1 MKKTQNKEVKTRR
14 PMKRFIALWVV
25 FVLLVVPF
33 ANHVS
38 RDDAKAEGETPTT
51 TEEYYTAVLT
61 ESYSEND
68 NGSLYKDNSGKYY
81 LRFRS
86 DENGY
91 VNEAKTYVSDVIKL
105 KTQMTLSNTE
115 HVYSVNDT
123 TTASAI
129 FDTSNYDIE
138 YVRVGNDP
146 VSVYRASIADTEADF
161 VSKDADLSTYTNG
174 VAVYIKPMAT
184 QSQTG
189 DAENPVGENLGV
201 FNANMG
207 YTLVGV
213 YKFSK
218 ASNPTI
224 TWTGTN
230 KTDTNVAVT
239 DSTTKYKSASINV
252 TGGNTTDTA
261 GVWKYKYLKKDESGN
276 APGDASV
283 KSQEGWGDSC
293 PTLDKD
299 TAGISDGIY
308 YGYAGYFVNNA
319 DGTQTLL
326 IYVSTATPV
335 ALDVT
340 APVVTISAEY
350 KDGDSY
356 KPITI
361 DDIDT
366 SMVNSQMGI
375 FYVLKSE
382 TIWFS
387 VESDEDASISS
398 SWGNLSVT
406 ENVPRYTKEFDVNT
420 IQNNVPYSVTVADNV
435 GNETTASFMLAG
447 RTIYFTNNYSEFRLE
462 GATVK
467 GVNGEQV
474 FDTYDQYI
482 NEDWVTHHGEPSV
495 EFTFLSDEN
504 IKAVT
509 GEPTNKYEY
518 QITGLTD
525 VVEDVSFSRPYYTTK
540 VSKTLEE
547 GTYTIELK
555 MYNGNFLESYS
566 YGTMVY
572 DKTPPVI
579 TQAELQHK
587 NAAGVW
593 EAVAQENIENGK
605 YYINYDEDL
614 SNYRYFVAV
623 NDGTGVGIDEDSFN
637 IPFEKVAEGEYQHIL
652 QAPDLAKNME
662 EATDR
667 DTTVCVKDK
676 IGNESGASFTI
687 PVKQDKATTIVPEL
701 RADGTVIDLS
711 DSSKFTTNKNMTLT
725 VTAESSAHITGISVT
740 GNVNGNAQ
748 SLIGTL
754 VSVSGMDAKTKLYTV
769 QYTFEIPNG
778 TTLNQLLENG
788 KITVITEKD
797 DKNAEYPFRTIL
809 YDHTEPILQSTN
821 VTPEVDLSG
830 LQVDWV
836 KNYTLQ
842 YKIISG
848 LGNAESPIAGA
859 EYSISNAGDNNVGS
873 TAIDV
878 TGNTGTVDGN
888 FDIPESVSVTG
899 TTIYMKAKDEAG
911 NEKDQ
916 SVNIKVDATKPEIT
930 DISVG
935 GYVDAATPV
944 VGTPAVHT
952 SVSDNLTI
960 KTAEM
965 TITYPDGTTVKKVT
979 AASGEDIDMSRSLDY
994 TFEADAPDGDYTID
1008 VYVEDKAGNSNTKSM
1023 TFRLDNTAPVVTVKI
1038 TDGTTAGKQP
1048 MTNFDGTSRDYYY
1061 GSDVTM
1067 LLTYEDTN
1075 ISSKDV
1081 VVTDN
1086 GTKVNV
1092 TWAQVGDTNKYQ
1104 AGYVAATEGK
1114 HVICIN
1120 ATDHAGN
1127 AAQEE
1132 SVEFVKDIDK
1142 PTMTLV
1148 VNGKSAWEEPIRGAV
1163 NVKTAIADNYALNV
1177 AKITVAGP
1185 DVQVTKTFFDA
1196 GKTVITS
1203 KDGSFALEDL
1213 IDKRAVDGDYTITLE
1228 VSDKAGNTDSI
1239 DVTFRVDN
1247 TVPVVTVKIA
1257 GGITAGKQPQTSFDG
1272 TTCDYYYGSDVTTIL
1287 TYEDVNISSGDVV
1300 VTDNGTA
1307 VSVTWTRLGDSDK
1320 YQATYVVTAE
1330 GKHDIHISTAD
1341 HAGNVAEEK
1350 SVEFI
1355 KDTQKPTMTLTV
1367 NGQEAWEEPIEG
1379 AVQVQAGV
1387 ADNWTLNEATIT
1399 VVGPDMQKI
1408 TTLCDAGDEVI
1419 NKQDGIFA
1427 LEDLI
1432 GQTVADGDYAI
1443 TVDVS
1448 DKAGNTNS
1456 MVMYF
1461 RVDNTIPV
1469 VTAKVADGVTA
1480 GKVPGTSFDGTV
1492 CDFFY
1497 RSDVS
1502 VLLTYE
1508 DDNMVASTVTVTDN
1522 DTPVAVQWTQ
1532 VGTTNK
1538 YQAVYKVTKDGAHT
1552 IKIGATDR
1560 ANNKAV
1566 EKQVVFIKDTD
1577 APMITALINGGM
1589 VYNESMGVV
1598 DLTSNAV
1605 VSFSVNDTNEDVN
1618 DFNYQLIK
1626 TLPDENPV
1634 TADVLQT
1641 DNRSFGYSDEADYVI
1656 KAYSVDKAGNRSAER
1671 TIQFRIDKTAPELNI
1686 TGTASGSTLNAG
1698 TTLTFSMT
1706 EAFWRDASG
1715 TITITRKANDSTA
1728 ESNYKTID
1736 FKPTARVTTLTE
1748 TLSETGEYKVT
1759 FTGKDRA
1766 GHTAEAATYT
1776 VRIDTG
1782 KPVITLSGVS
1792 NNDKTTKQVEFQAQI
1807 DEDFYLTKSVSI
1819 QATRTYLDP
1828 NSYKEKTEDLQI
1840 TGYNPTAATTLI
1852 RNTFTEDGIYEIQ
1865 VTCKDAAGNEDTQ
1878 EVSFTI
1884 DKTKPVIDPKVMR
1897 AYEGT
1902 LTSFAWDYDL
1912 NDVIY
1917 DLTVCDAHMYLNGS
1931 EYDGT
1936 SEVEDGAYEMKIT
1949 AEDELGNATEE
1960 TVSFNLDTKA
1970 PTFIV
1975 TGVED
1980 GEVKN
1985 AQYDVNVSLQLDE
1998 DTLDEVALNGSA
2010 VEIKDNAATI
2020 TVTEKGDYKLT
2031 MKAHDDAGNVAEKT
2045 ISFTYGEKSQVLLY
2059 VLIGVGAL
2067 VLLGG
2072 GAAIV
2077 VAAKKK

>member
-1 MKKTQNKEVKTRR
+1 
-14 PMKRFIALWVV
+14 MKRKQEKQNNTKHSLKKLIALWIV
-25 FVLLVVPF
+25 FALLVVPF

-38 RDDAKAEGETPTT
+38 GRDDAKAEGETPTT
-51 TEEYYTAVLT
+51 SEEYYTAVLT

-86 DENGY
+86 VENGY

-105 KTQMTLSNTE
+105 KTQVTLTNAE
-115 HVYSVNDT
+115 HAYAVDDA
-123 TTASAI
+123 TTAGAI
-129 FDTSNYDIE
+129 FDTSNYDVK
-138 YVRVGNDP
+138 YVQAGNDP
-146 VSVYRASIADTEADF
+146 VSVYRASITEADSDF
-161 VSKDADLSTYTNG
+161 VSKDADLSSYTSG
-174 VAVYIKPMAT
+174 VAVYIKPTAT
-184 QSQTG
+184 KSQTG
-189 DAENPVGENLGV
+189 DAENLVGEALDA

-213 YKFSK
+213 YTFSK
-218 ASNPTI
+218 VTNPTI
-224 TWTGTN
+224 IWSATN
-230 KTDTNVAVT
+230 KTDVDVDVT
-239 DSTTKYKSASINV
+239 DSTTKYRSASLNV
-252 TGGNTTDTA
+252 TGGNTMDTA
-261 GVWKYKYLKKDESGN
+261 GTWKYKYLKTDESGN

-283 KSQEGWGDSC
+283 KSTEGWGDSC

-326 IYVSTATPV
+326 TYVSTATPV

-366 SMVNSQMGI
+366 TYSSNPSEGI

-387 VESDEDASISS
+387 IESDEDANISS
-398 SWGNLSVT
+398 SWGDLSVI
-406 ENVPRYTKEFDVNT
+406 ENVPQYTNEFDVNT
-420 IQNNVPYSVTVADNV
+420 IQNNAPYSITVADNV
-435 GNETTASFMLAG
+435 GNETTASFTLDG
-447 RTIYFTNNYSEFRLE
+447 RTIYFTNNYSKFRLE

-467 GVNGEQV
+467 GVNGEQ
-474 FDTYDQYI
+474 FFNTYDQYI
-482 NEDWVTHHGEPSV
+482 NEDWVTRYGGPSV

-509 GEPTNKYEY
+509 GKPTNKYEY

-525 VVEDVSFSRPYYTTK
+525 VAEDVSFSRPYYTTK

-547 GTYTIELK
+547 GTYTIGLN
-555 MYNGNFLESYS
+555 MYDGNLESYS
-566 YGTMVY
+566 YGTIFY

-605 YYINYDEDL
+605 YYVNYGEDL

-623 NDGTGVGIDEDSFN
+623 NDGTGVGIDENSFTT
-637 IPFEKVAEGEYQHIL
+637 PFEKVAEGEYQHIL
-652 QAPDLAKNME
+652 QASDLAKNME
-662 EATDR
+662 EATDQ
-667 DTTVCVKDK
+667 DHDTVCVKDK

-687 PVKQDKATTIVPEL
+687 PVKQDKATTIEPEL

-740 GNVNGNAQ
+740 GDVNGNAQ
-748 SLIGTL
+748 SLTGTL
-754 VSVSGMDAKTKLYTV
+754 VSVSDMDAKTKLYTV

-788 KITVITEKD
+788 KINVTTEKD

-830 LQVDWV
+830 LQVDWI

-848 LGNAESPIAGA
+848 LGNVESPIAGA

-878 TGNTGTVDGN
+878 TGNAGMVEGS

-899 TTIYMKAKDEAG
+899 TTVYMKAKDEAG

-916 SVNIKVDATKPEIT
+916 SVNIKVDATKPEIA
-930 DISVG
+930 DISVR

-944 VGTPAVHT
+944 VGAPVVHT

-979 AASGEDIDMSRSLDY
+979 AASGEGIDISKSLDY

-1023 TFRLDNTAPVVTVKI
+1023 AFRLDNTAPVVTVKI

-1048 MTNFDGTSRDYYY
+1048 QTNFDGTTCDYYY

-1092 TWAQVGDTNKYQ
+1092 TWTQVGNTNKYQ
-1104 AGYVAATEGK
+1104 ANYVATTEGK
-1114 HVICIN
+1114 HVLCIN
-1120 ATDHAGN
+1120 ATDVAGN
-1127 AAQEE
+1127 PAQEKTA
-1132 SVEFVKDIDK
+1132 EFIKDIKK
-1142 PTMTLV
+1142 PTMTLT
-1148 VNGKSAWEEPIRGAV
+1148 VNGKSAWTEPIEGAV
-1163 NVKTAIADNYALNV
+1163 KVQTGVADNQTLNI
-1177 AKITVAGP
+1177 AKITVVGP
-1185 DVQVTKTFFDA
+1185 NAQAVKTLFDA
-1196 GKTVITS
+1196 GNQQVS
-1203 KDGSFALEDL
+1203 KHDSGFALEDL
-1213 IDKRAVDGDYTITLE
+1213 IDNSVVDGDYAITVE
-1228 VSDKAGNTDSI
+1228 VSDKAGNSDSTSI
-1239 DVTFRVDN
+1239 YFRVDN
-1247 TVPVVTVKIA
+1247 TVPVVTAKI
-1257 GGITAGKQPQTSFDG
+1257 
-1272 TTCDYYYGSDVTTIL
+1272 
-1287 TYEDVNISSGDVV
+1287 
-1300 VTDNGTA
+1300 
-1307 VSVTWTRLGDSDK
+1307 
-1320 YQATYVVTAE
+1320 
-1330 GKHDIHISTAD
+1330 
-1341 HAGNVAEEK
+1341 
-1350 SVEFI
+1350 
-1355 KDTQKPTMTLTV
+1355 
-1367 NGQEAWEEPIEG
+1367 
-1379 AVQVQAGV
+1379 
-1387 ADNWTLNEATIT
+1387 
-1399 VVGPDMQKI
+1399 
-1408 TTLCDAGDEVI
+1408 
-1419 NKQDGIFA
+1419 
-1427 LEDLI
+1427 
-1432 GQTVADGDYAI
+1432 
-1443 TVDVS
+1443 
-1448 DKAGNTNS
+1448 
-1456 MVMYF
+1456 
-1461 RVDNTIPV
+1461 
-1469 VTAKVADGVTA
+1469 ADGVTA
-1480 GKVPGTSFDGTV
+1480 GKQPGVNFDGTD

-1497 RSDVS
+1497 RSDVA

-1508 DDNMVASTVTVTDN
+1508 DNNMDASSVVVTDN
-1522 DTPVAVQWTQ
+1522 GTPVAVQWTQ

-1538 YQAVYKVTKDGAHT
+1538 YQAVYQVTKDGAHT
-1552 IKIGATDR
+1552 IKIGATDK
-1560 ANNKAV
+1560 AGNKAE
-1566 EKQVVFIKDTD
+1566 EKQIVFIRDTA
-1577 APMITALINGGM
+1577 APVITAMINGGM

-1634 TADVLQT
+1634 TADVLKT
-1641 DNRSFGYSDEADYVI
+1641 ENRSFGFSDEADYVV

-1671 TIQFRIDKTAPELNI
+1671 TVQFRIDKTAPELNI

-1782 KPVITLSGVS
+1782 KPIITLSGVS

-1807 DEDFYLTKSVSI
+1807 EEDFYLTKSVSI

-1828 NSYKEKTEDLQI
+1828 ESYKEKTEDLQI

-1852 RNTFTEDGIYEIQ
+1852 RNTFTEDGIYKIQ

-1884 DKTKPVIDPKVMR
+1884 DKTNPVIDPKVMS
-1897 AYEGT
+1897 AYQGT

-1912 NDVIY
+1912 NDIIY
-1917 DLTVCDAHMYLNGS
+1917 DLTVCDTHMYLNGS

-1960 TVSFNLDTKA
+1960 TVNFNLDTKA

-1980 GEVKN
+1980 GEIKN
-1985 AQYDVNVSLQLDE
+1985 AQYDINVSLQLDE
-1998 DTLDEVALNGSA
+1998 DTLDEVTLNGSA

-2020 TVTEKGDYKLT
+2020 TVTEKGDYKLA
-2031 MKAHDDAGNVAEKT
+2031 MKAHDEAGNVAEKT
-2045 ISFTYGEKSQVLLY
+2045 ISFTYGEKSHVLLY

>member
-1 MKKTQNKEVKTRR
+1 
-14 PMKRFIALWVV
+14 MKRKQEKQNNTKHSLKKLIALWIV
-25 FVLLVVPF
+25 FALLVVPF

-38 RDDAKAEGETPTT
+38 GRDDAKAEGETQTT
-51 TEEYYTAVLT
+51 TEEYYTDNLSEANVNNFKYDTAV
-61 ESYSEND
+61 D
-68 NGSLYKDNSGKYY
+68 AYY
-81 LRFRS
+81 MQYLGDAFPQ
-86 DENGY
+86 
-91 VNEAKTYVSDVIKL
+91 VTAKNIYYAADKVCMQVSPEIIEDK
-105 KTQMTLSNTE
+105 Q
-115 HVYSVNDT
+115 Y
-123 TTASAI
+123 
-129 FDTSNYDIE
+129 NY
-138 YVRVGNDP
+138 
-146 VSVYRASIADTEADF
+146 
-161 VSKDADLSTYTNG
+161 TYTNEQG
-174 VAVYIKPMAT
+174 SDSNSKATVERLEVVYVKASNAETDSIYKQTISDDVKITDLMLTGDLASKYPDGIAVYIQPVIKE
-184 QSQTG
+184 SIIVG
-189 DAENPVGENLGV
+189 DEGNFGIEKDELQAR
-201 FNANMG
+201 MG

-218 ASNPTI
+218 ATDPTI
-224 TWTGTN
+224 TWSATN
-230 KTDTNVAVT
+230 KTATEEVRE
-239 DSTTKYKSASINV
+239 STTKYKSASLNV

-261 GVWKYKYLKKDESGN
+261 GTWKYKYLKADENGN
-276 APGDASV
+276 IPADDSV

-293 PTLDKD
+293 PILDKD
-299 TAGISDGIY
+299 TGISDGTY

-319 DGTQTLL
+319 EGTQTLL
-326 IYVSTATPV
+326 TYVSTATPV

-366 SMVNSQMGI
+366 TYSSNPSEGI

-382 TIWFS
+382 TIRFS
-387 VESDEDASISS
+387 IESDEDANISS
-398 SWGNLSVT
+398 SWGDLSVT
-406 ENVPRYTKEFDVNT
+406 ENVPQYTNEFDVNT
-420 IQNNVPYSVTVADNV
+420 IQNNDSYSVTVADNV
-435 GNETTASFMLAG
+435 GNETTASFTLDG
-447 RTIYFTNNYSEFRLE
+447 RTILFTKEYSKFELQ

-467 GVNGEQV
+467 GENIEKVLGDIDIDE
-474 FDTYDQYI
+474 Y
-482 NEDWVTHHGEPSV
+482 WVTRYGEPSV

-509 GEPTNKYEY
+509 GKPTNKYEY

-525 VVEDVSFSRPYYTTK
+525 VAEDVSFSRPYYTTR
-540 VSKTLEE
+540 VSKALEE

-555 MYNGNFLESYS
+555 MYNGHFLESYS

-605 YYINYDEDL
+605 YYINYGEDL

-637 IPFEKVAEGEYQHIL
+637 IPFEKVAEGEFQHIL
-652 QAPDLAKNME
+652 QASDLAKNME

-748 SLIGTL
+748 SLTGTL
-754 VSVSGMDAKTKLYTV
+754 VSVSDMDAKTKLYTV

-788 KITVITEKD
+788 KITVITEIG

-830 LQVDWV
+830 LQVDWI

-848 LGNAESPIAGA
+848 LGNVESPIASA
-859 EYSISNAGDNNVGS
+859 EYSVSNAGDNNVGS

-878 TGNTGTVDGN
+878 TGNTGMVEGS

-899 TTIYMKAKDEAG
+899 TTVYMKAKDEAG

-916 SVNIKVDATKPEIT
+916 SVNIKVDATKPEIA
-930 DISVG
+930 DISVR

-944 VGTPAVHT
+944 VGAPVVHT

-979 AASGEDIDMSRSLDY
+979 AASGEDIDISRSLDY

-1023 TFRLDNTAPVVTVKI
+1023 AFRLDNTAPVVTVKI

-1048 MTNFDGTSRDYYY
+1048 QTNFDGTTCDYYY

-1092 TWAQVGDTNKYQ
+1092 TWTQVGNTNKYQ
-1104 AGYVAATEGK
+1104 ANYVATTEGK
-1114 HVICIN
+1114 HVLCIN
-1120 ATDHAGN
+1120 ATDVAGN
-1127 AAQEE
+1127 PAQEKTA
-1132 SVEFVKDIDK
+1132 EFIKDIKK
-1142 PTMTLV
+1142 PTMTLT
-1148 VNGKSAWEEPIRGAV
+1148 VNGKSAWTEPIEGAV
-1163 NVKTAIADNYALNV
+1163 KVQTGVADNQTLNI
-1177 AKITVAGP
+1177 AKITVVGP
-1185 DVQVTKTFFDA
+1185 NAQAVKTLFDA
-1196 GKTVITS
+1196 GNQQVS
-1203 KDGSFALEDL
+1203 KHDSGFALEDL
-1213 IDKRAVDGDYTITLE
+1213 IDNSVVDGDYAITVE
-1228 VSDKAGNTDSI
+1228 VSDKAGNSDSTSI
-1239 DVTFRVDN
+1239 YFRVDN
-1247 TVPVVTVKIA
+1247 TVPVVTAKI
-1257 GGITAGKQPQTSFDG
+1257 
-1272 TTCDYYYGSDVTTIL
+1272 
-1287 TYEDVNISSGDVV
+1287 
-1300 VTDNGTA
+1300 
-1307 VSVTWTRLGDSDK
+1307 
-1320 YQATYVVTAE
+1320 
-1330 GKHDIHISTAD
+1330 
-1341 HAGNVAEEK
+1341 
-1350 SVEFI
+1350 
-1355 KDTQKPTMTLTV
+1355 
-1367 NGQEAWEEPIEG
+1367 
-1379 AVQVQAGV
+1379 
-1387 ADNWTLNEATIT
+1387 
-1399 VVGPDMQKI
+1399 
-1408 TTLCDAGDEVI
+1408 
-1419 NKQDGIFA
+1419 
-1427 LEDLI
+1427 
-1432 GQTVADGDYAI
+1432 
-1443 TVDVS
+1443 
-1448 DKAGNTNS
+1448 
-1456 MVMYF
+1456 
-1461 RVDNTIPV
+1461 
-1469 VTAKVADGVTA
+1469 ADGVTA
-1480 GKVPGTSFDGTV
+1480 GKQPGVNFDGTD

-1502 VLLTYE
+1502 VLLSYE
-1508 DDNMVASTVTVTDN
+1508 DDNMAASAVTVTDN
-1522 DTPVAVQWTQ
+1522 NTPVAVQWTQ

-1538 YQAVYKVTKDGAHT
+1538 YQAVYQVTKDGAHT
-1552 IKIGATDR
+1552 IKIGATDK
-1560 ANNKAV
+1560 AGNKAE
-1566 EKQVVFIKDTD
+1566 EKQIVFIRDTA
-1577 APMITALINGGM
+1577 APVITAMINGGM

-1634 TADVLQT
+1634 TADVLKT
-1641 DNRSFGYSDEADYVI
+1641 ENRSFGFSDEADYVV
-1656 KAYSVDKAGNRSAER
+1656 KVYSVDKAGNRSAER
-1671 TIQFRIDKTAPELNI
+1671 TVQFRIDKTAPELNI

-1807 DEDFYLTKSVSI
+1807 EEDFYLTKSVSI

-1828 NSYKEKTEDLQI
+1828 ESYKEKTEDLQI

-1852 RNTFTEDGIYEIQ
+1852 RNTFTEDGIYKIQ

-1884 DKTKPVIDPKVMR
+1884 DKTNPVIDPKVMS
-1897 AYEGT
+1897 AYQGT

-1912 NDVIY
+1912 NDIIY
-1917 DLTVCDAHMYLNGS
+1917 DLTVCDTHMYLNGS

-1960 TVSFNLDTKA
+1960 TVNFNLDTKA

-1980 GEVKN
+1980 GEIKN
-1985 AQYDVNVSLQLDE
+1985 AQYDINVSLQLDE
-1998 DTLDEVALNGSA
+1998 DTLDEVTLNGSA

-2020 TVTEKGDYKLT
+2020 TVTEKGDYKLA

-2045 ISFTYGEKSQVLLY
+2045 ISFTYGEKSHVLLY

>member
-1 MKKTQNKEVKTRR
+1 
-14 PMKRFIALWVV
+14 MKRKQEKQNNTKHSLKKLMALWIV
-25 FVLLVVPF
+25 FALLVVPF

-38 RDDAKAEGETPTT
+38 GRDDAKAEGETQTT

-68 NGSLYKDNSGKYY
+68 NGSLYKDNNGKYY

-86 DENGY
+86 NESGY
-91 VNEAKTYVSDVIKL
+91 VNETKTCVSDVIKL
-105 KTQMTLSNTE
+105 KTQVVLTNAE
-115 HVYSVNDT
+115 HAYSVDDT
-123 TTASAI
+123 TTASAT
-129 FDTSNYDIE
+129 FDTSNYDVE

-146 VSVYRASIADTEADF
+146 VSVYRASIADTEVDF
-161 VSKDADLSTYTNG
+161 VSKDADLLTYTDG

-189 DAENPVGENLGV
+189 DAENPVGENLNV

-218 ASNPTI
+218 ATAPTI
-224 TWTGTN
+224 IWTGTN
-230 KTDTNVAVT
+230 KTDTNLAVM

-252 TGGNTTDTA
+252 TGGNMTDTA
-261 GVWKYKYLKKDESGN
+261 GTWKYKYLKADEAGN
-276 APGDASV
+276 PPGDDSV
-283 KSQEGWGDSC
+283 KSMEGWVDSC

-299 TAGISDGIY
+299 TGVSDGIY

-319 DGTQTLL
+319 DGSQTLL
-326 IYVSTATPV
+326 TYVSTATPV

-361 DDIDT
+361 DDIGVTDSQTGVFLMRKSDKIRFLIT
-366 SMVNSQMGI
+366 SN
-375 FYVLKSE
+375 
-382 TIWFS
+382 
-387 VESDEDASISS
+387 EDANILETLWSIDANVQADSS
-398 SWGNLSVT
+398 
-406 ENVPRYTKEFDVNT
+406 YTTGD
-420 IQNNVPYSVTVADNV
+420 YSVTSVRLNDKFAVSVIDGV
-435 GNETTASFMLAG
+435 GNEVIAQFMIDDKTILFDEVPSSFG
-447 RTIYFTNNYSEFRLE
+447 VQTVK
-462 GATVK
+462 VK
-467 GVNGEQV
+467 GVSGGDLPLAEN
-474 FDTYDQYI
+474 THIYI
-482 NEDWVTHHGEPSV
+482 NKDWVTSYGEPSV
-495 EFTFLSDEN
+495 EITFKSDEK
-504 IKAVT
+504 IAGVS
-509 GEPTNKYEY
+509 GEPGSRYEY
-518 QITGLTD
+518 QITGLD
-525 VVEDVSFSRPYYTTK
+525 NVGVGEPSFNRPYYTT
-540 VSKTLEE
+540 VASANLLE
-547 GTYTIELK
+547 GSYTIGVKTYLDSLTT
-555 MYNGNFLESYS
+555 NSFGPL
-566 YGTMVY
+566 VY
-572 DKTPPVI
+572 DKTSPEI

-593 EAVAQENIENGK
+593 EAVESANIENGK
-605 YYINYDEDL
+605 YYINYDENL
-614 SNYRYFVAV
+614 SDYRYFIAANEAGSGV
-623 NDGTGVGIDEDSFN
+623 NDVTPVDSTVTFVSADGGFVHILEDS
-637 IPFEKVAEGEYQHIL
+637 
-652 QAPDLAKNME
+652 DLAENME
-662 EATDR
+662 TAITP
-667 DTTVCVKDK
+667 VSAKVVDK
-676 IGNESGASFTI
+676 AGNKSDETSFTI
-687 PVKQDKATTIVPEL
+687 PIKQDKATTIVPEL

-711 DSSKFTTNKNMTLT
+711 DPLKFTTNKNMTLT
-725 VTAESSAHITGISVT
+725 VTAESSAHIMGISVT

-748 SLIGTL
+748 SLTETL
-754 VSVSGMDAKTKLYTV
+754 ISDSGMDAKTKLYTV
-769 QYTFEIPNG
+769 QYIFEIPNG

-788 KITVITEKD
+788 KINIITEKG

-830 LQVDWV
+830 LQVDWI

-848 LGNAESPIAGA
+848 LGNAESPIASA
-859 EYSISNAGDNNVGS
+859 EYSISNAGDNNVGL

-878 TGNTGTVDGN
+878 TGNTGTVEGN

-916 SVNIKVDATKPEIT
+916 SVNIKVDATKPEIA

-965 TITYPDGTTVKKVT
+965 TITYSDGTTVKKVT
-979 AASGEDIDMSRSLDY
+979 AASGEDIDISRSLDY
-994 TFEADAPDGDYTID
+994 TFEADAPDGDYKID

-1023 TFRLDNTAPVVTVKI
+1023 AFRLDNTAPVVTVKI

-1048 MTNFDGTSRDYYY
+1048 QTNFDGTTCDYYY

-1092 TWAQVGDTNKYQ
+1092 TWTQVGDTNKYQ
-1104 AGYVAATEGK
+1104 ANYASTTEGK

-1120 ATDHAGN
+1120 ATDRAGN
-1127 AAQEE
+1127 PAQEKTA
-1132 SVEFVKDIDK
+1132 EFIKDTKK
-1142 PTMTLV
+1142 PTMSLT
-1148 VNGKSAWEEPIRGAV
+1148 VNEKTAWTEPIEGAV
-1163 NVKTAIADNYALNV
+1163 KVQTGVADNQTLNI
-1177 AKITVAGP
+1177 AKITVVGP
-1185 DVQVTKTFFDA
+1185 NAQTVKTLCDA
-1196 GKTVITS
+1196 GDQLVNKHNS
-1203 KDGSFALEDL
+1203 SFALEDL
-1213 IDKRAVDGDYTITLE
+1213 VGNSVVDGDYAITVE
-1228 VSDKAGNTDSI
+1228 ASDKAGNTDSTSI
-1239 DVTFRVDN
+1239 YFRVDN
-1247 TVPVVTVKIA
+1247 TVPVVTAKI
-1257 GGITAGKQPQTSFDG
+1257 
-1272 TTCDYYYGSDVTTIL
+1272 
-1287 TYEDVNISSGDVV
+1287 
-1300 VTDNGTA
+1300 
-1307 VSVTWTRLGDSDK
+1307 
-1320 YQATYVVTAE
+1320 
-1330 GKHDIHISTAD
+1330 
-1341 HAGNVAEEK
+1341 
-1350 SVEFI
+1350 
-1355 KDTQKPTMTLTV
+1355 
-1367 NGQEAWEEPIEG
+1367 
-1379 AVQVQAGV
+1379 
-1387 ADNWTLNEATIT
+1387 
-1399 VVGPDMQKI
+1399 
-1408 TTLCDAGDEVI
+1408 
-1419 NKQDGIFA
+1419 
-1427 LEDLI
+1427 
-1432 GQTVADGDYAI
+1432 
-1443 TVDVS
+1443 
-1448 DKAGNTNS
+1448 
-1456 MVMYF
+1456 
-1461 RVDNTIPV
+1461 
-1469 VTAKVADGVTA
+1469 ADGVTA
-1480 GKVPGTSFDGTV
+1480 GKQPGVNFDGTD

-1497 RSDVS
+1497 RSDVE

-1508 DDNMVASTVTVTDN
+1508 DNNIDASSVVVTDN
-1522 DTPVAVQWTQ
+1522 GTPVTVQWTQ

-1538 YQAVYKVTKDGAHT
+1538 YQAVYQATRDGAHT
-1552 IKIGATDR
+1552 IKIGATDK
-1560 ANNKAV
+1560 AGNKAE
-1566 EKQVVFIKDTD
+1566 EKQIVFIRDTA
-1577 APMITALINGGM
+1577 APVITAMINGGM

-1634 TADVLQT
+1634 TADVLKT
-1641 DNRSFGYSDEADYVI
+1641 ENRSFGFSDEADYVV

-1715 TITITRKANDSTA
+1715 TITITRKANDSMA

-1807 DEDFYLTKSVSI
+1807 EEDFYLTKSVSI

-1828 NSYKEKTEDLQI
+1828 ESYKEKTEDLQI

-1852 RNTFTEDGIYEIQ
+1852 RNTFTEDGIYKIQ
-1865 VTCKDAAGNEDTQ
+1865 VICKDAAGNEDTQ

-1884 DKTKPVIDPKVMR
+1884 DKTNPVIDPKVMS
-1897 AYEGT
+1897 AYQGT

-1912 NDVIY
+1912 NDIIY
-1917 DLTVCDAHMYLNGS
+1917 DLTVCDTHMYLNGS

-1960 TVSFNLDTKA
+1960 TVNFNLDTKA

-1980 GEVKN
+1980 GEIKN
-1985 AQYDVNVSLQLDE
+1985 AQYDINVSLQLDE
-1998 DTLDEVALNGSA
+1998 DTLDEVTLNGSA

-2020 TVTEKGDYKLT
+2020 TVTEKGDYKLA

-2045 ISFTYGEKSQVLLY
+2045 ISFTYGEKSHVLLY

>member
-1 MKKTQNKEVKTRR
+1 
-14 PMKRFIALWVV
+14 MKRKQEKQNNTKHSLKKLIALWIV
-25 FVLLVVPF
+25 FALLVVPF

-38 RDDAKAEGETPTT
+38 GRDDAKAEGETPTT
-51 TEEYYTAVLT
+51 SEEYYTAVLT

-68 NGSLYKDNSGKYY
+68 DGRLYKDNSGKYY

-86 DENGY
+86 VENGY

-115 HVYSVNDT
+115 HAYSVNDT
-123 TTASAI
+123 TMASAI
-129 FDTSNYDIE
+129 FDTSNYDVE
-138 YVRVGNDP
+138 YVRRVGNDP
-146 VSVYRASIADTEADF
+146 VFVYRASITEADSDF
-161 VSKDADLSTYTNG
+161 VSKDADLSSYTSG
-174 VAVYIKPMAT
+174 VAVYIKPTAT
-184 QSQTG
+184 KSQTG
-189 DAENPVGENLGV
+189 DAENLVGEALDA

-213 YKFSK
+213 YTFSK
-218 ASNPTI
+218 ATNPTI
-224 TWTGTN
+224 IWSATN
-230 KTDTNVAVT
+230 KTDVDVDVT
-239 DSTTKYKSASINV
+239 DSTTKYRSASLNV

-261 GVWKYKYLKKDESGN
+261 GTWKYKYLKADESGT
-276 APGDASV
+276 APGEDSV
-283 KSQEGWGDSC
+283 KSTEGWYDSC
-293 PTLDKD
+293 PTLSKD
-299 TAGISDGIY
+299 TAGISDGTY

-319 DGTQTLL
+319 EGTQTLL
-326 IYVSTATPV
+326 TYVSTATPV

-366 SMVNSQMGI
+366 TYSSNPSEGI

-382 TIWFS
+382 TIRFS
-387 VESDEDASISS
+387 IESDEDANISS
-398 SWGNLSVT
+398 SWGDLSVT
-406 ENVPRYTKEFDVNT
+406 ENVPQYTNEFDVNT
-420 IQNNVPYSVTVADNV
+420 IQNNDSYSVTVADNV
-435 GNETTASFMLAG
+435 GNETTASFTLDG
-447 RTIYFTNNYSEFRLE
+447 RTIRFTKEYSKFELQ

-467 GVNGEQV
+467 GENIEKVLGDIDIDE
-474 FDTYDQYI
+474 Y
-482 NEDWVTHHGEPSV
+482 WVTRYGEPSV

-509 GEPTNKYEY
+509 GKPTNKYEY

-525 VVEDVSFSRPYYTTK
+525 VAEDVSFSRPYYTTR
-540 VSKTLEE
+540 VSKALEE

-555 MYNGNFLESYS
+555 MYNGHFLESYS

-605 YYINYDEDL
+605 YYINYGEDL

-637 IPFEKVAEGEYQHIL
+637 IPFEKVAEGEFQHIL
-652 QAPDLAKNME
+652 QASDLAKNME

-748 SLIGTL
+748 SLTGTL
-754 VSVSGMDAKTKLYTV
+754 VSVSDMDAKTKLYTV

-788 KITVITEKD
+788 KITVITEIG

-830 LQVDWV
+830 LQVDWI

-848 LGNAESPIAGA
+848 LGNVESPIASA
-859 EYSISNAGDNNVGS
+859 EYSVSNAGDNNVGS

-878 TGNTGTVDGN
+878 TGNTGMVEGS

-899 TTIYMKAKDEAG
+899 TTVYMKAKDEAG

-916 SVNIKVDATKPEIT
+916 SVNIKVDATKPEIA
-930 DISVG
+930 DISVR

-944 VGTPAVHT
+944 VGAPVVHT

-979 AASGEDIDMSRSLDY
+979 AASGEDIDISRSLDY

-1023 TFRLDNTAPVVTVKI
+1023 AFRLDNTAPVVTVKI

-1048 MTNFDGTSRDYYY
+1048 QTNFDGTTCDYYY

-1092 TWAQVGDTNKYQ
+1092 TWTQVGNTNKYQ
-1104 AGYVAATEGK
+1104 ANYVATTEGK
-1114 HVICIN
+1114 HVLCIN
-1120 ATDHAGN
+1120 ATDVAGN
-1127 AAQEE
+1127 PAQEKTA
-1132 SVEFVKDIDK
+1132 EFIKDTKK
-1142 PTMTLV
+1142 PTMTLT
-1148 VNGKSAWEEPIRGAV
+1148 VNGKSAWTEPIEGAV
-1163 NVKTAIADNYALNV
+1163 KVQTGVADNQTLNI
-1177 AKITVAGP
+1177 AKITVVGP
-1185 DVQVTKTFFDA
+1185 NAQAVKTLFDA
-1196 GKTVITS
+1196 GNQQVS
-1203 KDGSFALEDL
+1203 KHDSGFALEDL
-1213 IDKRAVDGDYTITLE
+1213 IDNSVVDGDYAITVE
-1228 VSDKAGNTDSI
+1228 VSDKAGNSDSTSI
-1239 DVTFRVDN
+1239 YFRVDN
-1247 TVPVVTVKIA
+1247 TVPVVTAKI
-1257 GGITAGKQPQTSFDG
+1257 
-1272 TTCDYYYGSDVTTIL
+1272 
-1287 TYEDVNISSGDVV
+1287 
-1300 VTDNGTA
+1300 
-1307 VSVTWTRLGDSDK
+1307 
-1320 YQATYVVTAE
+1320 
-1330 GKHDIHISTAD
+1330 
-1341 HAGNVAEEK
+1341 
-1350 SVEFI
+1350 
-1355 KDTQKPTMTLTV
+1355 
-1367 NGQEAWEEPIEG
+1367 
-1379 AVQVQAGV
+1379 
-1387 ADNWTLNEATIT
+1387 
-1399 VVGPDMQKI
+1399 
-1408 TTLCDAGDEVI
+1408 
-1419 NKQDGIFA
+1419 
-1427 LEDLI
+1427 
-1432 GQTVADGDYAI
+1432 
-1443 TVDVS
+1443 
-1448 DKAGNTNS
+1448 
-1456 MVMYF
+1456 
-1461 RVDNTIPV
+1461 
-1469 VTAKVADGVTA
+1469 ADGVTA
-1480 GKVPGTSFDGTV
+1480 GKQPGVNFDGTD

-1497 RSDVS
+1497 RSDVA

-1508 DDNMVASTVTVTDN
+1508 DNNMDASSVVVTDN
-1522 DTPVAVQWTQ
+1522 GTPVAVQWTQ

-1538 YQAVYKVTKDGAHT
+1538 YQAVYQATRDGAHT
-1552 IKIGATDR
+1552 IKIGATDK
-1560 ANNKAV
+1560 AGNKAE
-1566 EKQVVFIKDTD
+1566 EKQIVFIKDT
-1577 APMITALINGGM
+1577 AVPVITAMINGGM

-1634 TADVLQT
+1634 TADVLKT
-1641 DNRSFGYSDEADYVI
+1641 ENRSFGFSDEADYIV

-1671 TIQFRIDKTAPELNI
+1671 TVQFRIDKTAPELNI
-1686 TGTASGSTLNAG
+1686 TGTASGSTLNSG

-1715 TITITRKANDSTA
+1715 TITITRKANDSMA

-1782 KPVITLSGVS
+1782 KPIITLSGVS

-1807 DEDFYLTKSVSI
+1807 EEDFYLTKSVSI

-1828 NSYKEKTEDLQI
+1828 ESYKEKTEDLQI

-1852 RNTFTEDGIYEIQ
+1852 RNTFTEDGIYKIQ

-1884 DKTKPVIDPKVMR
+1884 DKTNPVIDPKVMS
-1897 AYEGT
+1897 AYQGT

-1912 NDVIY
+1912 NDIIY
-1917 DLTVCDAHMYLNGS
+1917 DLTVCDTHMYLNGS

-1960 TVSFNLDTKA
+1960 TVNFNLDTKA

-1980 GEVKN
+1980 GEIKN
-1985 AQYDVNVSLQLDE
+1985 AQYDINVSLQLDE
-1998 DTLDEVALNGSA
+1998 DTLDEVTLNGSA

-2020 TVTEKGDYKLT
+2020 TVTEKGDYKLA

-2045 ISFTYGEKSQVLLY
+2045 ISFTYGEKSHVLLY

>member
-1 MKKTQNKEVKTRR
+1 
-14 PMKRFIALWVV
+14 MKRKQEKQNNAKHSLKKLIALWVV

-38 RDDAKAEGETPTT
+38 GRDDAKAEGETPTT
-51 TEEYYTAVLT
+51 SEEYYTAVLT

-68 NGSLYKDNSGKYY
+68 DGRLYKDSGKYY

-86 DENGY
+86 VENGY

-115 HVYSVNDT
+115 HVYSVDDT

-129 FDTSNYDIE
+129 FDTSNYDVE
-138 YVRVGNDP
+138 YVQRVGNDP
-146 VSVYRASIADTEADF
+146 VFVYRASITEADSDF
-161 VSKDADLSTYTNG
+161 VSKDADLSSYTSG
-174 VAVYIKPMAT
+174 VAVYIKPTAT
-184 QSQTG
+184 KSQTG
-189 DAENPVGENLGV
+189 DAENLVGEALDA

-213 YKFSK
+213 YTFSK
-218 ASNPTI
+218 ATNPTI
-224 TWTGTN
+224 IWSATN
-230 KTDTNVAVT
+230 KTDVDVDVT
-239 DSTTKYKSASINV
+239 DSTTKYKSASLKV
-252 TGGNTTDTA
+252 SGGNTTDTA
-261 GVWKYKYLKKDESGN
+261 GTWKYKYLKADESGT
-276 APGDASV
+276 APGEDSV
-283 KSQEGWGDSC
+283 KSTEGWYDSC
-293 PTLDKD
+293 PTLSKD
-299 TAGISDGIY
+299 TADISDGIY

-326 IYVSTATPV
+326 DYVKTATPV

-356 KPITI
+356 KPIMI

-366 SMVNSQMGI
+366 SLIDSQMGI

-382 TIWFS
+382 TIRFS
-387 VESDEDASISS
+387 VESDEAASISS
-398 SWGNLSVT
+398 SWGDLSVI
-406 ENVPRYTKEFDVNT
+406 ENVPQYTNEFDVNT
-420 IQNNVPYSVTVADNV
+420 IQNNAPYSITVADNV
-435 GNETTASFMLAG
+435 GNETTASFTLDG
-447 RTIYFTNNYSEFRLE
+447 RTIYFTNNYSKFRLE

-467 GVNGEQV
+467 GVNGEQ
-474 FDTYDQYI
+474 FFNTYDQYI
-482 NEDWVTHHGEPSV
+482 NEDWVTRYGGPSV

-504 IKAVT
+504 VMEVK

-525 VVEDVSFSRPYYTTK
+525 VAEDVSFSRPYYTTK

-547 GTYTIELK
+547 GTYTIGLN
-555 MYNGNFLESYS
+555 MYDGNLESYS
-566 YGTMVY
+566 YGTIFY

-605 YYINYDEDL
+605 YYVNYGEDL

-623 NDGTGVGIDEDSFN
+623 NDGTGVGIDENSFTT
-637 IPFEKVAEGEYQHIL
+637 PFEKVSEGEFQHIL
-652 QAPDLAKNME
+652 QDFDLAKNME

-748 SLIGTL
+748 SLTGTL
-754 VSVSGMDAKTKLYTV
+754 VSVSDMDAKTKLYTV

-788 KITVITEKD
+788 KITVITEIG
-797 DKNAEYPFRTIL
+797 DKNADYPFGTIL

-830 LQVDWV
+830 LQVDWI

-848 LGNAESPIAGA
+848 LGNVESPIASA
-859 EYSISNAGDNNVGS
+859 EYSVSNAGDNNVGS

-878 TGNTGTVDGN
+878 TGNTGMVEGS
-888 FDIPESVSVTG
+888 FDIPESASVTG
-899 TTIYMKAKDEAG
+899 TTVYMKAKDEAG

-916 SVNIKVDATKPEIT
+916 SVNIKVDATEPEIA

-944 VGTPAVHT
+944 VGVPAVHT

-979 AASGEDIDMSRSLDY
+979 AASGEGIDISRSLDY
-994 TFEADAPDGDYTID
+994 TFEADAPDGEYTIR
-1008 VYVEDKAGNSNTKSM
+1008 VYVEDKAGNSRSKTL

-1075 ISSKDV
+1075 ISTKDV

-1092 TWAQVGDTNKYQ
+1092 TWTQVGNTNKYQ
-1104 AGYVAATEGK
+1104 ANYVATTEGK
-1114 HVICIN
+1114 HVLCIN
-1120 ATDHAGN
+1120 ATDVAGN
-1127 AAQEE
+1127 PAQEKTA
-1132 SVEFVKDIDK
+1132 EFIKDIKK
-1142 PTMTLV
+1142 PTMTLT
-1148 VNGKSAWEEPIRGAV
+1148 VNGKSAWTEPIEGAV
-1163 NVKTAIADNYALNV
+1163 KVQTGVADNQTLNI
-1177 AKITVAGP
+1177 AKITVVGP
-1185 DVQVTKTFFDA
+1185 NAQAVKTLFDA
-1196 GKTVITS
+1196 GNQQVS
-1203 KDGSFALEDL
+1203 KHDSGFALEDL
-1213 IDKRAVDGDYTITLE
+1213 IDNSVVDGDYAITVE
-1228 VSDKAGNTDSI
+1228 VSDKAGNSDSTSI
-1239 DVTFRVDN
+1239 YFRVDN
-1247 TVPVVTVKIA
+1247 TVPVVTAKI
-1257 GGITAGKQPQTSFDG
+1257 
-1272 TTCDYYYGSDVTTIL
+1272 
-1287 TYEDVNISSGDVV
+1287 
-1300 VTDNGTA
+1300 
-1307 VSVTWTRLGDSDK
+1307 
-1320 YQATYVVTAE
+1320 
-1330 GKHDIHISTAD
+1330 
-1341 HAGNVAEEK
+1341 
-1350 SVEFI
+1350 
-1355 KDTQKPTMTLTV
+1355 
-1367 NGQEAWEEPIEG
+1367 
-1379 AVQVQAGV
+1379 
-1387 ADNWTLNEATIT
+1387 
-1399 VVGPDMQKI
+1399 
-1408 TTLCDAGDEVI
+1408 
-1419 NKQDGIFA
+1419 
-1427 LEDLI
+1427 
-1432 GQTVADGDYAI
+1432 
-1443 TVDVS
+1443 
-1448 DKAGNTNS
+1448 
-1456 MVMYF
+1456 
-1461 RVDNTIPV
+1461 
-1469 VTAKVADGVTA
+1469 ADGVTA
-1480 GKVPGTSFDGTV
+1480 GKQPGVNFDGTD

-1502 VLLTYE
+1502 VLLSYE
-1508 DDNMVASTVTVTDN
+1508 DDNMAASAVTVTDN
-1522 DTPVAVQWTQ
+1522 NTPVAVQWTQ

-1538 YQAVYKVTKDGAHT
+1538 YQAVYQVTKDGAHT
-1552 IKIGATDR
+1552 IKIGATDK
-1560 ANNKAV
+1560 AGNKAE
-1566 EKQVVFIKDTD
+1566 EKQIVFIRDTA
-1577 APMITALINGGM
+1577 APVITAMINGGM

-1634 TADVLQT
+1634 TADVLKT
-1641 DNRSFGYSDEADYVI
+1641 ENRSFGFSDEADYVV
-1656 KAYSVDKAGNRSAER
+1656 KVYSVDKAGNRSAER
-1671 TIQFRIDKTAPELNI
+1671 TVQFRIDKTAPELNI

-1782 KPVITLSGVS
+1782 KPIITLSGVS

-1807 DEDFYLTKSVSI
+1807 EEDFYLTKSVSI

-1828 NSYKEKTEDLQI
+1828 ESYKEKTEDLQI

-1852 RNTFTEDGIYEIQ
+1852 RNTFTEDGIYKIQ

-1884 DKTKPVIDPKVMR
+1884 DKTNPVIDPKVMS
-1897 AYEGT
+1897 AYQGT

-1912 NDVIY
+1912 NDIIY
-1917 DLTVCDAHMYLNGS
+1917 DLTVCDTHMYLNGS

-1960 TVSFNLDTKA
+1960 TVNFNLDTKA

-1980 GEVKN
+1980 GEIKN
-1985 AQYDVNVSLQLDE
+1985 AQYDINVSLQLDE
-1998 DTLDEVALNGSA
+1998 DTLDEVTLNGSA

-2020 TVTEKGDYKLT
+2020 TVTEKGDYKLA

-2045 ISFTYGEKSQVLLY
+2045 ISFTYGEKSHVLLY